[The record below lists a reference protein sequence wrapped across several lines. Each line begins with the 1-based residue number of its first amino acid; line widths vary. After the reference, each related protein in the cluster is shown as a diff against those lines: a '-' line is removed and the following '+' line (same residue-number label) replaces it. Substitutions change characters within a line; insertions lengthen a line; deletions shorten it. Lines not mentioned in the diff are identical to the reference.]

1 MKRFLFGLLLTVF
14 ASAVQADVL
23 VYESF
28 GDAIERQAL
37 TGYSGTPGTTEI
49 GLTGTWTSNR
59 GVEDSILLARGISGN
74 FEQGITGGYSPDFF
88 NDAQHWLEQQ
98 NTWNVT
104 NATRPLSSSIDLTS
118 DGTYYFS
125 FFSRSG
131 GDDVV
136 LQIGLQDSTNELL
149 IGNGYNR
156 GVTSYF
162 GIIDANASDAN
173 NNNTRVSIASWW
185 KSVFWAFKIVK
196 SDSGV
201 TDTLDVNIICYDLG
215 SNSVIDDHDPA
226 AWTRSMTLTGV
237 SGDFD
242 TLRLK
247 LVGGGNLWPGIDEI
261 RIGETWSDVT
271 GVVPPKFLPVEPA
284 AGQIDVPLEQE
295 LSWSIEDSAVEYVDL
310 YFGPEDEPNLFLP
323 EYLLLSHVAATDL
336 MSYELDTLDYET
348 TYYWTIDAYE
358 PDGSGGE
365 LVTTGKV
372 ASFTTVARQA
382 TASPVSP
389 AKSAVETGSDAVL
402 SVVGVNADTYQ
413 WYKVG
418 TPDIAL
424 SDGGDYS
431 GTTTDALTVLDVQLE
446 DEGSYYC
453 QVDNAQT
460 DPVDSVPGLLMT
472 RRMVVHY
479 PLDEVNANITPDVV
493 SGFDMELY
501 SAPADNDDSLDFP
514 TLVEGKV
521 GPGALL
527 FNNSDSG
534 DPNNAWGQ
542 YASAGDVDVEDMG
555 TGLTVALWV
564 NYAGTNGVWQGLI
577 DRRQNSY
584 NSDQMMWQIGQHV
597 NGDGLEFGRSGAN
610 GTGRAVIAEGQWQL
624 VTATFDETSGNARL
638 YIDGVLQGSVTGF
651 SYGTGV
657 DAPLKLACSNFS
669 EETGVSSEYFNG
681 MVDDVRIYNYAR
693 SSAQV
698 AQDFLAVNGGWVC
711 DIEGTADLTLD
722 LNDDCQ
728 VDLADFAVMAAAW
741 MNSNRIYPIQP

>member
-1 MKRFLFGLLLTVF
+1 MKRLLFGLLLAVF
-14 ASAVQADVL
+14 ATAIQAEVL

-59 GVEDSILLARGISGN
+59 GVEDSILLARSD
-74 FEQGITGGYSPDFF
+74 FKQGITEGYTPDAF
-88 NDAQHWLEQQ
+88 NGSQHWLEQQ

-118 DGTYYFS
+118 DGTYYLS

-136 LQIGLQDSTNELL
+136 LQIGMQDSTNELL

-156 GVTSYF
+156 GLTSYF

-173 NNNTRVSIASWW
+173 NNGIRFTAASWW
-185 KSVFWAFKIVK
+185 QSVFWAIKIVK
-196 SDSGV
+196 TDSGI
-201 TDTLDVNIICYDLG
+201 TDTLDVNIIYYDLS

-226 AWTRSMTLTGV
+226 IWTRSMTLTGV

-247 LVGGGNLWPGIDEI
+247 LVGGGNQWPGIDEI
-261 RIGETWSDVT
+261 RIGETWSDIT

-284 AGQIDVPLEQE
+284 VDQIDVPLEQD
-295 LSWSIEDSAVEYVDL
+295 LSWSIEDSSIEYVDL
-310 YFGPEDEPNLFLP
+310 YFGVEDEPNLFLP
-323 EYLLLSHVAATDL
+323 KYQLLSHVAATEL
-336 MSYELDTLDYET
+336 MSYELDMLDYET
-348 TYYWTIDAYE
+348 TYYWTIDTYE

-365 LVTTGKV
+365 ILTTGKV
-372 ASFTTVARQA
+372 ASFTTVAPQA

-389 AKSAVETGSDAVL
+389 AKSAVEAGSDAVL
-402 SVVGVNADTYQ
+402 SVVGVNTDTYQ

-424 SDGGDYS
+424 SDGNDYS
-431 GTTTDALTVLDVQLE
+431 GTTTDTLTVLGVQLE

-453 QVDNAQT
+453 QVDNAMT
-460 DPVDSVPGLLMT
+460 EAVNSVSGLLMT

-479 PLDEVNANITPDVV
+479 PLDEVNANMTPDVV
-493 SGFDMELY
+493 GGYDMELF
-501 SAPADNDDSLDFP
+501 SAPGNVGDGLDYPSLV
-514 TLVEGKV
+514 TGKI
-521 GPGALL
+521 GAGALL
-527 FNNSDSG
+527 FNNSDST

-555 TGLTVALWV
+555 NGLTVALWV

-577 DRRQNSY
+577 DRRKTSY

-597 NGDGLEFGRSGAN
+597 DGNGVEFARSGAN

-657 DAPLKLACSNFS
+657 DSPLKLACSNFS

-681 MVDDVRIYNYAR
+681 MIDDVRIYNYAR
-693 SSAQV
+693 TSVQV
-698 AQDFLAVNGGWVC
+698 AQDYLAVNGGWVC
-711 DIEGTADLTLD
+711 DTEGTADLTLD

-728 VDLADFAVMAAAW
+728 VDIADFAIMAAAW
-741 MNSNRIYPIQP
+741 MNSNRIYPIQQ